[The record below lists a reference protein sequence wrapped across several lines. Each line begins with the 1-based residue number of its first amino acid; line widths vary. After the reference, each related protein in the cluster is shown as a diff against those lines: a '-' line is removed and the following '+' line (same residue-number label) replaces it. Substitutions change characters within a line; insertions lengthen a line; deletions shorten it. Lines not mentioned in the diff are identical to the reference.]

1 MDRAEKAGLGVA
13 LAGHVALFGI
23 LSVGFLATPNPL
35 DLKQKPI
42 EVTLSDEVGLESQ
55 APVASQEEPA
65 ARLAEE
71 EGPIEPET
79 PPPAPSPAPEPEP
92 VPRPVAAKPTPAP
105 RPTPKP
111 KPQPK
116 PVQRPAPPKQAAAKP
131 QPRPAAAK
139 PQTKP
144 SERPARPTGRL
155 AGITEG
161 LTDRPSQSRSTTPP
175 AAVAGPAVMS
185 SLASEVRRQLK
196 PHWRSPTGADV
207 ELLRTIVEVRLA
219 RDGTIIGEPRV
230 ISQTGVNDSN
240 RSQAD
245 LHKERAIRAVQLA
258 APFQLPPEY
267 YDAWKVIK
275 PAFDKRL
282 G

>member
-35 DLKQKPI
+35 DLQRKPI

-55 APVASQEEPA
+55 APVASQEAPA
-65 ARLAEE
+65 PKLAEE
-71 EGPIEPET
+71 EGPVEPT
-79 PPPAPSPAPEPEP
+79 PPPPTPAPEPQP
-92 VPRPVAAKPTPAP
+92 VPRPQPPKPAPAP

-111 KPQPK
+111 VPK
-116 PVQRPAPPKQAAAKP
+116 PVQRPAPPKQAAARP
-131 QPRPAAAK
+131 QPAPPKQAAAR
-139 PQTKP
+139 PQP
-144 SERPARPTGRL
+144 NPAQRPTRPTGRL

-161 LTDRPSQSRSTTPP
+161 LTDRPSNSRSTTPP
-175 AAVAGPAVMS
+175 AAVAGPAVLS

-230 ISQTGVNDSN
+230 VSQTGVNESN
-240 RSQAD
+240 RSQAE

-258 APFQLPPEY
+258 APFKLPPEF